1 MVKLTYGHGW
11 VTDCDDPTGPSGT
24 WAKTENGQT
33 LAALT
38 VINDDVFDIEAT
50 GSAGNKIGHYSN
62 PTALGLSSLVYTKIL
77 FRYKC
82 SNANV
87 KAKIELAFAEG
98 LPNQVVLAE
107 TNETTWH
114 KGSVTVTT
122 SKTIDH
128 VLLFCNAAVGH
139 VYYDF
144 VLICMGEFEFPNA
157 AAHNLR
163 ANPRNASLVPPGKVG
178 DHNQNLGCD
187 PAMVMFTCDLS
198 VGTNTLS
205 WKRTLPADT
214 IDGEV
219 FMDISHNAKSEPFQW
234 LEMDDK
240 EFKVVLDD
248 MEFQMIE
255 GKLQLVLTLKE
266 YSRGNANDEYYY
278 ERWGTNL

>member
-1 MVKLTYGHGW
+1 MVKITYGHGW

-24 WAKTENGQT
+24 WAKTEDGQT
-33 LAALT
+33 LAALA
-38 VINDDVFDIEAT
+38 VVNDDVFDIEAT
-50 GSAGNKIGHYSN
+50 ASIGNKLGKYEN
-62 PTALGLSSLVYTKIL
+62 PTNMGLSSDVYTKCL

-82 SNANV
+82 SSGSML
-87 KAKIELAFAEG
+87 AKIVLTFSDATS
-98 LPNQVVLAE
+98 QTVLAAIS
-107 TNETTWH
+107 ETTWH
-114 KGSVTVTT
+114 KGSVTITAA
-122 SKTIDH
+122 KTIDH
-128 VLLFCNAAVGH
+128 VGLFCNGDVGH

-144 VLICMGEFEFPNA
+144 VLICQNEFEFPNA

-178 DHNQNLGCD
+178 DHNQNLGSE

-219 FMDISHNAKSEPFQW
+219 FLDISHNAKSEPFQW